1 MAKRQSINLPGKPMH
16 SQPFPA
22 ASRAGNIIY
31 SSAISGKDP
40 ESGKVPDDAAA
51 QIAIAFTNMK
61 ALVEAGGGT
70 VDDIVKVQVFMEDR
84 SQRDLVNTEWIA
96 MFPDED
102 SRPVRHTIAGALPSN
117 YIIQMEFIAVI

>member
-1 MAKRQSINLPGKPMH
+1 MANRQSINLPGAPMH

-31 SSAISGKDP
+31 SSAIPGKDP
-40 ESGKVPDDAAA
+40 ESGKVPDDAAD
-51 QIAIAFTNMK
+51 QIRNVFINMK

-84 SQRDLVNTEWIA
+84 SKRDLVNTEWVV

-102 SRPVRHTIAGALPSN
+102 SRPVRHTIAGPLPSN

>member
-1 MAKRQSINLPGKPMH
+1 MAERQSINLPGPAMH

-22 ASRAGNIIY
+22 ASRAGNMIY

-51 QIAIAFTNMK
+51 QIHNVFANMK
-61 ALVEAGGGT
+61 ALVGAGGGT

-84 SQRDLVNTEWIA
+84 SQRDLVNTEWVV

-102 SRPVRHTIAGALPSN
+102 SRPVRHTIAGPLPSN
-117 YIIQMEFIAVI
+117 YIIQMEFIAVL